1 MAVATQFELEGP
13 DPGTQVAGPW
23 RSALRRL
30 LHKRIAVASLLVITV
45 IYGAGVFAAWLAPY
59 DQDEQNL
66 VESEVSQGP
75 SWEHPFGTDRLGRD
89 RLTQSMFAARTT
101 VIVTMATLLAG
112 GGMIGVGLGLL
123 AGYRRGWVDSTIMRT
138 GEIFAALPGL
148 LMMILITATL
158 RPRYDEWVLEFT
170 ESTGMDW
177 IRDTGFSDMLLIFS
191 ILSLF
196 FWVGTARLVRS
207 QVLAL
212 RETDY
217 VWAAEAM
224 GASTWR
230 VIWSHIFPNILPLVV
245 VGFSAALGAIVS
257 TEILL
262 SYLGIGVKEASFGK
276 MLFEG
281 GSIRTLQAHPHLL
294 LIPGAIVAL
303 LIFSFNLLGDALND
317 VLSPHGR

>member
-1 MAVATQFELEGP
+1 MAVATELELEGI
-13 DPGTQVAGPW
+13 DPRSQPSGPW
-23 RSALRRL
+23 RTATRRL
-30 LHKRIAVASLLVITV
+30 LHKKIAVIALAVIVV
-45 IYGAGVFAAWLAPY
+45 IYGSGVLAEVIAPY
-59 DQDEQNL
+59 DEKAINLTPEASEQ
-66 VESEVSQGP
+66 SP

-101 VIVTMATLLAG
+101 VIITMATLVAG

-123 AGYRRGWVDSTIMRT
+123 AGYRRGWVDSLIMRS
-138 GEIFAALPGL
+138 GEIFVALPGL

-158 RPRYDEWVLEFT
+158 RPRYDEWVLDFT

-177 IRDTGFSDMLLIFS
+177 VRDTGFSDMVLIFS
-191 ILSLF
+191 VLSLF

-217 VWAAEAM
+217 VVAAEAM

-230 VIWSHIFPNILPLVV
+230 VVWSHLFPNILPLVV
-245 VGFSAALGAIVS
+245 VGFSAALGAIVG

-281 GSIRTLQAHPHLL
+281 GSIRTLQANPHLL
-294 LIPGAIVAL
+294 LIPGLIVAA

-317 VLSPHGR
+317 VLSPRGR

>member
-13 DPGTQVAGPW
+13 EPGAEPAGPW
-23 RSALRRL
+23 RLSLRRL
-30 LHKRIAVASLLVITV
+30 LHKRVAVAALVVIFV
-45 IYGAGVFAAWLAPY
+45 IYGSGVLAEWIAPY
-59 DQDEQNL
+59 GQNDQNL
-66 VESEVSQGP
+66 VESEVLQGP
-75 SWEHPFGTDRLGRD
+75 SWDHPFGTDRLGRD

-101 VIVTMATLLAG
+101 VIITMATLLAG

-123 AGYRRGWVDSTIMRT
+123 AGYRRGFVDSAIMRT
-138 GEIFAALPGL
+138 GEIFASLPGL
-148 LMMILITATL
+148 LMMILISATL
-158 RPRYDEWVLEFT
+158 RPRYDAWVLDFT

-177 IRDTGFSDMLLIFS
+177 IRDTGFSDMVLIFS

-217 VWAAEAM
+217 VLAAEAM

-230 VIWSHIFPNILPLVV
+230 VIWSHLFPNILPLVI
-245 VGFSAALGAIVS
+245 VGFSAALGAIIG

-281 GSIRTLQAHPHLL
+281 GSIRTLQASPHLL
-294 LIPGAIVAL
+294 LIPGAIVAA

-317 VLSPHGR
+317 VLSPRAR